1 MRGVSGKRWRLISKE
16 VEVPLELVKIYGPL
30 LAQLLA
36 NRGLTHTA
44 ERFLKPSLR
53 DMPPATSIPFLTES
67 AQRIAQ
73 AVKRGERIVIYGDYD
88 VDGISATAILY
99 EILRSAGARAVAVL
113 PSRKTGYGLNRDL
126 TRLFSRYCDLL
137 ITVDNGTSA
146 VEEIDTS
153 PIDVIVIDHHNV
165 PERIPTKALLVN
177 PRAYGEAGRE
187 IKELSSS
194 GISLYMGI
202 YLAGLLDV
210 EVELKKLLALSAL
223 GTLGDVVPM
232 NPINRAIVAK
242 GLEVLDTV
250 PGLRALLKS
259 SLKKKKITARDLV
272 YSVIPRL
279 NAPGRMAD
287 PKIALDLL
295 TEKDE
300 EKALLLAQ
308 KVERLNERRKTISRI
323 IFNQA
328 LRRAKDQR
336 DSFIVLWDRRW
347 HPGVLG
353 IVAGRIADTL
363 GRPTAV
369 FSMGRNLAVGSVRSA
384 DGVDVYKVLEP
395 FSHHFLKWGGHP
407 KAVGLTLESRL
418 LKDFS
423 RWVKDSREIPKEE
436 PPELPIDMELPL
448 RNFGKRVREE
458 IRRLEPFGEGN
469 PAPTFLS
476 EELKIEKVRRD
487 SYKAFVTT
495 DRGRLLC
502 WESYLLPHLKEGVRV
517 RVVYSYDG
525 REINLVDVE
534 EKDGSG

>member
-1 MRGVSGKRWRLISKE
+1 MRGVSGKRWRLISEE
-16 VEVPLELVKIYGPL
+16 VEVPSELVEIYGPL

-36 NRGLTHTA
+36 NRGLTRAA

-53 DMPPATSIPFLTES
+53 DMPSATSIPFLKES

-73 AVKRGERIVIYGDYD
+73 AVKKGERIVIYGDYD

-126 TRLFSRYCDLL
+126 TKLFSRYCDLL

-177 PRAYGEAGRE
+177 PRAYDEAGRE

-194 GISLYMGI
+194 GIALYMGI

-259 SLKKKKITARDLV
+259 SLKKKKVTARDLV

-287 PKIALDLL
+287 PKLTLDLL
-295 TEKDE
+295 TERDE

-308 KVERLNERRKTISRI
+308 KVERLNERRKTISRL

-328 LRRAKDQR
+328 LERAKGQR
-336 DSFIVLWDRRW
+336 EGFIVLWDRRW
-347 HPGVLG
+347 QPGVLG
-353 IVAGRIADTL
+353 IVAGRIADAL

-395 FSHHFLKWGGHP
+395 FSHYFLKWGGHP

-423 RWVKDSREIPKEE
+423 KWVKDSQMVPKEE
-436 PPELPIDMELPL
+436 PPELPVDMELPL
-448 RNFGKRVREE
+448 KDFGKRAREE
-458 IRRLEPFGEGN
+458 VRKLEPFGEGN

-487 SYKAFVTT
+487 TYKAIVTT

-502 WESYLLPHLKEGVRV
+502 WESHLLPHLKEGVRV

-525 REINLVDVE
+525 REVNLVDVE